1 MPDEIFISIIIPFY
15 NSQNHIEN
23 CLDSL
28 QKQSFKKTYE
38 IIMVDDGSTD
48 GSVEIIKKCKN
59 PFVKIFK
66 LKENKGPAAA
76 RNLESGIS
84 YLQTGESVLFKV
96 ANLLTRL
103 RELGVANDNA
113 ALLSTTQ
120 EGQIDA
126 EVTAITATIDAV
138 LDNTLYNG
146 VEVIDSNASKSVA
159 IAYNGS
165 DVTQTHTAGA
175 GVSITTIVN
184 IQVGDTARATADTA
198 LSLVATALGN
208 IAADLTALKSMQN
221 AASATGANLV
231 ATGSRVLDTDFALET
246 AKLTKNSILNQA
258 AMAMSAQA
266 NQAQSAILSV
276 LQ

>member
-1 MPDEIFISIIIPFY
+1 MPSVSNIAIGAHMAASAATKARHGMNESISRLSTGVRGMY
-15 NSQNHIEN
+15 GGDAAGLSVGLTANA
-23 CLDSL
+23 
-28 QKQSFKKTYE
+28 
-38 IIMVDDGSTD
+38 DGKSYA
-48 GSVEIIKKCKN
+48 
-59 PFVKIFK
+59 
-66 LKENKGPAAA
+66 AAA

-84 YLQTGESVLFKV
+84 YLQTGESVLFEV

-103 RELGVANDNA
+103 RELGVANDNS